1 MDNLQPKTTLDQRDS
16 PSQTLLAK
24 LINLHWVITAHL
36 QNLLNF
42 KSNNTNTCE
51 QNLNT
56 IRLK

>member
-24 LINLHWVITAHL
+24 LINLHRVITAHL

-51 QNLNT
+51 
-56 IRLK
+56 